1 MTEPEQQREP
11 RPVPA
16 SAPAAPTAAA
26 PGSAPQVEPDATAG
40 AADPASVPA
49 TTAADSASVP
59 ATTAADSGGIA
70 AIASWSAPSPDA
82 RHSVAISPRTGEP
95 TRLATIWVATVASY
109 LAVAVVGAATIWIY
123 WDAVDRFA
131 EASWLMAQFD
141 TAPGSLAR
149 VLLAVAVTAITLVVG
164 TLSAI
169 TGYYAYDGRRWTRW
183 FGLVAFGASLL
194 ALMLNPL
201 AWAVPVLAAVA
212 AAALWL
218 PPSTR
223 YFAAWQAVRRHE
235 PVFSEP
241 PEHVVYGPL
250 PRYR

>member
-11 RPVPA
+11 RRA
-16 SAPAAPTAAA
+16 AMDAPAAPTATAQA
-26 PGSAPQVEPDATAG
+26 EPDATDGVTA
-40 AADPASVPA
+40 PATVPA
-49 TTAADSASVP
+49 TAGE
-59 ATTAADSGGIA
+59 DSGGIA

-95 TRLATIWVATVASY
+95 TRLVAIWVATVASY

-123 WDAVDRFA
+123 WDAVSRFA
-131 EASWLMAQFD
+131 EASWLMGQFE
-141 TAPGSLAR
+141 TAPGSLGR

-164 TLSAI
+164 SLSAI

-183 FGLVAFGASLL
+183 FGLIAFGASLL

-201 AWAVPVLAAVA
+201 AWTVPVLAGVA